1 MSTTRLAIIFGCG
14 FNLLRSA
21 KVAIRYG
28 VCRRQFANQKGSK
41 LERKLLD
48 YQIHQETIAKNMSNG
63 IAIVCISKA
72 IKDLHTRSMKE
83 FEDGNFDG
91 LDLLHH
97 LTAGVK
103 SLATEMCYVGLDELR
118 QCCGGA
124 GFLLTSGLAD
134 WWSDIAPFPTFEG
147 VNPVMAQQAARLI
160 FKSAKKVTKGKAPHP
175 FFAYL
180 SDPEKLVGSKNSA
193 TTVAD
198 FQDKQQILRMLAIR
212 AIFAIRELD
221 TVMRE
226 SGLSQKEMENDV
238 FALDITRVVRLHLIY
253 AMFKIGLEYI
263 EKSEIKSAQGRKH
276 VETAL
281 KIFALKQLTLDHQSL
296 YESGYFTKG
305 SARLLHLAYTG
316 LLN

>member
-1 MSTTRLAIIFGCG
+1 
-14 FNLLRSA
+14 
-21 KVAIRYG
+21 
-28 VCRRQFANQKGSK
+28 
-41 LERKLLD
+41 
-48 YQIHQETIAKNMSNG
+48 MSNG

-147 VNPVMAQQAARLI
+147 VNPVMAQQAARMI

-180 SDPEKLVGSKNSA
+180 SDPEKLVGSKSPA
-193 TTVAD
+193 TSVAD
-198 FQDKQQILRMLAIR
+198 FQDKQ
-212 AIFAIRELD
+212 
-221 TVMRE
+221 
-226 SGLSQKEMENDV
+226 
-238 FALDITRVVRLHLIY
+238 
-253 AMFKIGLEYI
+253 
-263 EKSEIKSAQGRKH
+263 
-276 VETAL
+276 
-281 KIFALKQLTLDHQSL
+281 
-296 YESGYFTKG
+296 
-305 SARLLHLAYTG
+305 
-316 LLN
+316 